1 MVANM
6 LSGESKMTKVG
17 VVRYGSDNHIVSL
30 YAVVINCGK
39 DTYVYN
45 TLNDSFQNR
54 MGLCK

>member
-1 MVANM
+1 M